1 MERWNWVNRNGLQFV
16 SLQAW
21 LREGI
26 NIAFST
32 RTGGVG
38 NGVYESLNLG
48 LHVGDQAESVLENRR
63 RFLSI
68 FNANLDDMVACQQ
81 VHGNDIRRVNWIDR
95 GKGARSLSEVIMNC
109 DAMITNEPG
118 IYLMSFYADCI
129 PVYFYDP
136 INRAIGM
143 AHSGWKGTM
152 KKIVVNTLEA
162 MQKEFN
168 TSANELQIFIGPGI
182 GACCFEIQADLL
194 AKVKAEFSSFHDI
207 INNSENGFI
216 TWDLQETNLQL
227 LVQQGL
233 NPLNIS
239 TCKLCTA
246 CHADSF
252 YSYRRENGD
261 TGRMGALIGIEY

>member
-1 MERWNWVNRNGLQFV
+1 MELWNWVNRNGLQFI

-21 LREGI
+21 LKEGI
-26 NIAFST
+26 NMAFSA
-32 RTGGVG
+32 RTEGVS
-38 NGVYESLNLG
+38 NGAYKSLNMG
-48 LHVGDQAESVLENRR
+48 LHVGDTADLVLENRR
-63 RFLSI
+63 RYLSI
-68 FNANLDDMVACQQ
+68 FNADLDDMVACQQ
-81 VHGNDIRRVNWIDR
+81 VHGNEVRRVNCIDR
-95 GKGARSLSEVIMNC
+95 GKGARSLDEVIMNC

-162 MQKEFN
+162 MYKEFN
-168 TSANELQIFIGPGI
+168 TCANEVQIFIGPGI
-182 GACCFEIQADLL
+182 GFCCFEIQSDLL
-194 AKVKAEFSSFHDI
+194 AKVKAEFNSFHDI
-207 INNSENGFI
+207 INNKNGLI

-227 LVQQGL
+227 LKQEGV

-246 CHADSF
+246 CCADIF

-261 TGRMGALIGIEY
+261 TGRMGALIGMEY

>member
-1 MERWNWVNRNGLQFV
+1 MEHWNWVNRSGLQFV
-16 SLQAW
+16 SLQEW

-26 NIAFST
+26 NVAFST
-32 RTGGVG
+32 RTGGVS
-38 NGVYESLNLG
+38 NGVYESLNMG
-48 LHVGDQAESVLENRR
+48 LHVGDQAGLVLENRR
-63 RFLSI
+63 RYLSI

-81 VHGNDIRRVNWIDR
+81 VHGNEVRRVERIDR
-95 GKGARSLSEVIMNC
+95 GKGARALSEVIMNC

-118 IYLMSFYADCI
+118 IYLMTYYADCI

-152 KKIVVNTLEA
+152 KKIVINTLEA

-168 TSANELQIFIGPGI
+168 TSVKELQIFIGPGI
-182 GACCFEIQADLL
+182 RSCCFEIQPDLL

-207 INNSENGFI
+207 INSSKNGFI

-227 LVQQGL
+227 LVQAGV
-233 NPLNIS
+233 NPINIS

-246 CHADSF
+246 CDVDRF

-261 TGRMGALIGIEY
+261 TGRMGALIGMAY